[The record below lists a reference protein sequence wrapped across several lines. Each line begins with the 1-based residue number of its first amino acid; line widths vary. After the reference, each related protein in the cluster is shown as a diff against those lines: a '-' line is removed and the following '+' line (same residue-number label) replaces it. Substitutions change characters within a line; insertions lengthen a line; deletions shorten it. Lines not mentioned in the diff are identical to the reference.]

1 MIRRPPGS
9 TRTDTLFPYTTL
21 FRSAVRGLLELER
34 TEVAGQVR
42 PPELVVERCRA
53 QRAVEHDFQRR
64 GHARVQRARVFPGL
78 RQRRDAQ
85 VRDGETAQPGLGLA
99 AAAGRALR
107 PEFGRAPLRERVCP
121 YV

>member
-1 MIRRPPGS
+1 MRISDWSSDVCSSDLVVGAHQWRIA
-9 TRTDTLFPYTTL
+9 
-21 FRSAVRGLLELER
+21 AVRGLLELER

-85 VRDGETAQPGLGLA
+85 VRDGEPAQRSEGHTYELQSLMSSSYA
-99 AAAGRALR
+99 DFSLKKKT
-107 PEFGRAPLRERVCP
+107 
-121 YV
+121 